1 MAFRSTKGMRHSTHT
16 CKHVKKPCVKSQKAG
31 THLGIVCIAASLLN
45 SRYSA
50 SRQKQYYTGNHPK
63 MRTM

>member
-1 MAFRSTKGMRHSTHT
+1 MTKIITTQHHT
-16 CKHVKKPCVKSQKAG
+16 CRHVRKPCVKSQKAG
-31 THLGIVCIAASLLN
+31 THLGIVCIAASELN

-50 SRQKQYYTGNHPK
+50 SRQKQYDTGNHPK